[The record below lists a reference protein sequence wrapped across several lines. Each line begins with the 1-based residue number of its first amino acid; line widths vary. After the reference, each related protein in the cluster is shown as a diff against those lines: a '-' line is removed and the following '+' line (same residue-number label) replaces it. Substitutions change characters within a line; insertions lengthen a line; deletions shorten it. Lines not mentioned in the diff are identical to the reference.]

1 MNNVNKWRGSDGL
14 FYLGLIGGVLISLLF
29 FQQQL
34 LTGDQTQMLY
44 KGYLGAYEG
53 VWLSYGNAASA
64 VGNVP
69 GSLSA
74 WLIGGPL
81 LLWDSPYAPMLL
93 LLAMRLV
100 GFLLFDAVIRQV
112 FDDRVLNGN
121 VLNSNVVRLLF
132 LVLCWL
138 NPWFQYESLLY
149 NPSYLFLFSAMHCW
163 SAWHM
168 RERASFWHM
177 IVHLLAIGMAMQLH
191 YSWPLLAVMSTYL
204 FWRRI
209 LKVSWSGVVVAA
221 LLIGASLIPYA
232 MEVMSNSHITQNV
245 DPEARQRYIG
255 WGLVHVYPVL
265 KSVIYWLRYGSW
277 LFASKL
283 VNDTQFIWL
292 AGHEYLQL
300 AAVWLWR
307 VVIYGVGAATVLL
320 AAKAN
325 WQLWREL
332 KPHLLRSDRAEVN
345 GESWLGLYA
354 LAAVLAVLVS
364 AALSPIIFN
373 YWHLML
379 IFPYALF
386 PMLLLLVR
394 WSRRYPQWVG
404 KGLLAAT
411 LFCTAV
417 NLIAACDSTKFS
429 YQADYKTQVL
439 EYLHE
444 MKLQP
449 KL

>member
-1 MNNVNKWRGSDGL
+1 MLKINFNNDLKSEHGFLWCSFLLLGL
-14 FYLGLIGGVLISLLF
+14 FCSTLF
-29 FQQQL
+29 FSHQL

-81 LLWDSPYAPMLL
+81 LLWDSPYAPMVL

-112 FDDRVLNGN
+112 FDDR
-121 VLNSNVVRLLF
+121 VRLLF

-209 LKVSWSGVVVAA
+209 LKVSWSGVAVAT

-265 KSVIYWLRYGSW
+265 KSVLYWLRYGSW

-292 AGHEYLQL
+292 AGHEYLQM

-307 VVIYGVGAATVLL
+307 VVIYGVGSATVLL

-332 KPHLLRSDRAEVN
+332 KPRLLRSDRAPVD

-386 PMLLLLVR
+386 PILLLLVR

-439 EYLHE
+439 EYLQE
-444 MKLQP
+444 MKLQH
-449 KL
+449 KQ

>member
-1 MNNVNKWRGSDGL
+1 MIGLSGRYHNALFAACIFVGLLLSWLFSDH
-14 FYLGLIGGVLISLLF
+14 
-29 FQQQL
+29 QL

-74 WLIGGPL
+74 LLIGGPL
-81 LLWDSPYAPMLL
+81 LLWDSPYAPMVL

-112 FDDRVLNGN
+112 FDDR
-121 VLNSNVVRLLF
+121 VRLLF

-209 LKVSWSGVVVAA
+209 LKVSWSGVVVAT
-221 LLIGASLIPYA
+221 LLIAASLIPYA

-265 KSVIYWLRYGSW
+265 KSVLYWLRYGSW

-292 AGHEYLQL
+292 AGHEYLQM
-300 AAVWLWR
+300 AAIWVWR
-307 VVIYGVGAATVLL
+307 IVIYGVGSATVLL

-332 KPHLLRSDRAEVN
+332 KPRLLRSDRASVD

-386 PMLLLLVR
+386 PILLLLVR

-417 NLIAACDSTKFS
+417 NLIAASDSTKFS
-429 YQADYKTQVL
+429 YQADYKLQVQ
-439 EYLHE
+439 EYLQE

-449 KL
+449 K

>member
-1 MNNVNKWRGSDGL
+1 MNELHKRYGVSVL
-14 FYLGLIGGVLISLLF
+14 FYLGLGGGLLLSWLF
-29 FQQQL
+29 SVNQL

-81 LLWDSPYAPMLL
+81 LLWDSPYAPMVL

-112 FDDRVLNGN
+112 FDDR
-121 VLNSNVVRLLF
+121 VRLLF

-168 RERASFWHM
+168 RERASFWHT

-191 YSWPLLAVMSTYL
+191 YSWPLLAVISTYL

-232 MEVMSNSHITQNV
+232 MEVMNNSHITQNV

-292 AGHEYLQL
+292 AGHEYLQMT
-300 AAVWLWR
+300 AVWLWR

-325 WQLWREL
+325 WQLWRDL
-332 KPHLLRSDRAEVN
+332 KPRLFRSDRAPVD
-345 GESWLGLYA
+345 GTSWLGLYA

-386 PMLLLLVR
+386 PILLLLVS
-394 WSRRYPQWVG
+394 WSRNHPQWVG

-417 NLIAACDSTKFS
+417 NLIAASDSTKFS
-429 YQADYKTQVL
+429 YQADYKQQVQ
-439 EYLHE
+439 EYLQE

>member
-1 MNNVNKWRGSDGL
+1 MLKINFNNDLKSEHGFLWCSFLLLGL
-14 FYLGLIGGVLISLLF
+14 FCSTLF
-29 FQQQL
+29 FSHQL

-81 LLWDSPYAPMLL
+81 LLWDSPYAPMVL

-112 FDDRVLNGN
+112 FDDR
-121 VLNSNVVRLLF
+121 VRLLF

-209 LKVSWSGVVVAA
+209 LKVSWSGVVVAT

-265 KSVIYWLRYGSW
+265 KSVLYWLRYGSW

-292 AGHEYLQL
+292 AGHEYLQM

-307 VVIYGVGAATVLL
+307 VVIYGVGSATVLL

-325 WQLWREL
+325 WQLWQEL
-332 KPHLLRSDRAEVN
+332 KPRLLRSDRAPVD

-386 PMLLLLVR
+386 PILLLLVR
-394 WSRRYPQWVG
+394 WSRCYPQWVG

-439 EYLHE
+439 EYLQE

-449 KL
+449 KQ

>member
-1 MNNVNKWRGSDGL
+1 MIGLSGRYHNALFAACIFAGLLLSWLFSVN
-14 FYLGLIGGVLISLLF
+14 
-29 FQQQL
+29 QL

-81 LLWDSPYAPMLL
+81 LLWDSPYAPMVL

-112 FDDRVLNGN
+112 FDDR
-121 VLNSNVVRLLF
+121 VRLLF

-168 RERASFWHM
+168 RERASFWHT

-191 YSWPLLAVMSTYL
+191 YSWPLLAVISTYL

-232 MEVMSNSHITQNV
+232 MEVMNNSHITQNV

-292 AGHEYLQL
+292 AGHEYLQM

-325 WQLWREL
+325 WQLWRDL
-332 KPHLLRSDRAEVN
+332 KPRLLRSDRAPVD
-345 GESWLGLYA
+345 GTSWLGLYA
-354 LAAVLAVLVS
+354 LAAILAVLVS

-386 PMLLLLVR
+386 PILLLLVS
-394 WSRRYPQWVG
+394 WSRNHPQWVG

-417 NLIAACDSTKFS
+417 NLIAASDSTKFS
-429 YQADYKTQVL
+429 YQADYNQQVQ
-439 EYLHE
+439 EYLQE

>member
-1 MNNVNKWRGSDGL
+1 MIGLSGRYHNALFAACIFAGLLLSWLFSDH
-14 FYLGLIGGVLISLLF
+14 
-29 FQQQL
+29 QL

-81 LLWDSPYAPMLL
+81 LLWDSPYAPMVL

-112 FDDRVLNGN
+112 FDDR
-121 VLNSNVVRLLF
+121 VRLLF

-209 LKVSWSGVVVAA
+209 LKVSWSGVVVAT

-232 MEVMSNSHITQNV
+232 MEVMNNSHITQNV

-265 KSVIYWLRYGSW
+265 KSVLYWLRYGSW

-292 AGHEYLQL
+292 AGHEYLQM

-307 VVIYGVGAATVLL
+307 VVIYGVGSATVLL

-332 KPHLLRSDRAEVN
+332 KPRLLRSDRAPVD

-373 YWHLML
+373 YWHLLL

-386 PMLLLLVR
+386 PILLLLVR
-394 WSRRYPQWVG
+394 WSSRYPQWVG

-439 EYLHE
+439 EYLQE

-449 KL
+449 KQ

>member
-1 MNNVNKWRGSDGL
+1 MLKTNFNNDLKSEHGFLWCSFLLLGL
-14 FYLGLIGGVLISLLF
+14 FCSTLF
-29 FQQQL
+29 FSHQL

-81 LLWDSPYAPMLL
+81 LLWDSPYAPMVL

-112 FDDRVLNGN
+112 FDDR
-121 VLNSNVVRLLF
+121 VRLLF

-209 LKVSWSGVVVAA
+209 LKVSWSGVVVAT

-265 KSVIYWLRYGSW
+265 KSVLYWLRYGSW

-292 AGHEYLQL
+292 AGHEYLQM

-307 VVIYGVGAATVLL
+307 VVIYGVGSATVLL

-332 KPHLLRSDRAEVN
+332 KPRLLRSDRAPVD

-386 PMLLLLVR
+386 PILLLLVR
-394 WSRRYPQWVG
+394 WSRRYPQLVG

-439 EYLHE
+439 EYLQE

-449 KL
+449 KQ

>member
-1 MNNVNKWRGSDGL
+1 MNEKAKSDRL
-14 FYLGLIGGVLISLLF
+14 FYLGVIGGLLMSLVF
-29 FQQQL
+29 FPFQI

-81 LLWDSPYAPMLL
+81 LLWDSPYAPVLL

-112 FDDRVLNGN
+112 FGDR
-121 VLNSNVVRLLF
+121 VRLLF

-209 LKVSWSGVVVAA
+209 LKVSWSGVAVAA

-232 MEVMSNSHITQNV
+232 MEVMSNSQITQNV

-265 KSVIYWLRYGSW
+265 KSVLYWLRYGSW

-307 VVIYGVGAATVLL
+307 LVIYGVGSATVLL

-325 WQLWREL
+325 WQLWKRL
-332 KPHLLRSDRAEVN
+332 KPRLMRSDSAPVD

-354 LAAVLAVLVS
+354 VAAVLAVLVS

-386 PMLLLLVR
+386 PMLLLLVE

-411 LFCTAV
+411 LFCTVV
-417 NLIAACDSTKFS
+417 NLIAATDSTKFS
-429 YQADYKTQVL
+429 YQVDYQQQV
-439 EYLHE
+439 ETYLQE
-444 MKLQP
+444 EGLAPRQP
-449 KL
+449 

>member
-1 MNNVNKWRGSDGL
+1 MNEKAKSDRL
-14 FYLGLIGGVLISLLF
+14 FYLGVIGGLLMSLVF
-29 FQQQL
+29 FQFQI

-81 LLWDSPYAPMLL
+81 LLWDSPYAPVLL

-112 FDDRVLNGN
+112 FGDR
-121 VLNSNVVRLLF
+121 VRLLF

-209 LKVSWSGVVVAA
+209 LKVSWSGVAVAA

-232 MEVMSNSHITQNV
+232 MEVMSNSQITQNV

-265 KSVIYWLRYGSW
+265 KSVLYWLRYGSW

-307 VVIYGVGAATVLL
+307 LVIYGVGSATVLL

-325 WQLWREL
+325 WQLWKRL
-332 KPHLLRSDRAEVN
+332 KPRLMRSDRALVD

-354 LAAVLAVLVS
+354 VAAVLAVLVS

-386 PMLLLLVR
+386 PMLLLLVE

-411 LFCTAV
+411 LFCTVV
-417 NLIAACDSTKFS
+417 NLIAATDSTKFS
-429 YQADYKTQVL
+429 YQADYQQQV
-439 EYLHE
+439 ETYLQE
-444 MKLQP
+444 EGLAPRQP
-449 KL
+449 

>member
-1 MNNVNKWRGSDGL
+1 MNETAKSDRL
-14 FYLGLIGGVLISLLF
+14 FYLGVIGGLLMSLVF
-29 FQQQL
+29 FQFQI

-81 LLWDSPYAPMLL
+81 LLWDSPYAPVLL

-112 FDDRVLNGN
+112 FGDR
-121 VLNSNVVRLLF
+121 VRLLF

-168 RERASFWHM
+168 RDRASFWHM

-209 LKVSWSGVVVAA
+209 LKVSWSGVAVAA

-232 MEVMSNSHITQNV
+232 MEVMSNSQITQNV

-265 KSVIYWLRYGSW
+265 KSVLYWLRYGSW

-307 VVIYGVGAATVLL
+307 LVIYGVGSATVLL

-325 WQLWREL
+325 WQLWKRL
-332 KPHLLRSDRAEVN
+332 KPRLMRSDRAPVD

-354 LAAVLAVLVS
+354 VAAVLAVLVS

-386 PMLLLLVR
+386 PMLLLLVE

-411 LFCTAV
+411 LFCTVV
-417 NLIAACDSTKFS
+417 NLIAATDSTKFS
-429 YQADYKTQVL
+429 YQADYQQQV
-439 EYLHE
+439 ETYLQE
-444 MKLQP
+444 EGLAPRQP
-449 KL
+449 

>member
-1 MNNVNKWRGSDGL
+1 MNELQKRSGFNGL
-14 FYLGLIGGVLISLLF
+14 FYLGLGGGLLISLIF

-81 LLWDSPYAPMLL
+81 LLWDSPYAPMVL

-112 FDDRVLNGN
+112 FADPVSKGN
-121 VLNSNVVRLLF
+121 ARLLF

-168 RERASFWHM
+168 RERASFWHT

-191 YSWPLLAVMSTYL
+191 YSWPLLAVISTYL

-209 LKVSWSGVVVAA
+209 LKVSWSGVVVAT

-232 MEVMSNSHITQNV
+232 MEVMSNSQITQNV

-265 KSVIYWLRYGSW
+265 KSMLYWLRYGSW

-292 AGHEYLQL
+292 AGHEYLQMV
-300 AAVWLWR
+300 AVWLWR

-332 KPHLLRSDRAEVN
+332 KQRLLRSDSAPVD
-345 GESWLGLYA
+345 GKSWLGLYA
-354 LAAVLAVLVS
+354 LAAVLAVLAS

-386 PMLLLLVR
+386 PILLLLVR

-404 KGLLAAT
+404 KGLLAAAV
-411 LFCTAV
+411 FCTAV
-417 NLIAACDSTKFS
+417 NLIAACDSVKFS

-439 EYLHE
+439 EYLQE
-444 MKLQP
+444 MQLQP
-449 KL
+449 K

>member
-1 MNNVNKWRGSDGL
+1 MIGLSGRYHNALFAACIFAGLLLSWLFSDH
-14 FYLGLIGGVLISLLF
+14 
-29 FQQQL
+29 QL

-81 LLWDSPYAPMLL
+81 LLWDSPYAPMVLL
-93 LLAMRLV
+93 LVMRLV

-112 FDDRVLNGN
+112 FDDR
-121 VLNSNVVRLLF
+121 VRLLF

-209 LKVSWSGVVVAA
+209 LKVSWSGVVVAT

-265 KSVIYWLRYGSW
+265 KSVLYWLRYGSW

-292 AGHEYLQL
+292 AGHEYLQM

-307 VVIYGVGAATVLL
+307 VVIYGVGSATVLL

-332 KPHLLRSDRAEVN
+332 KPRLLRSDRAPVD

-386 PMLLLLVR
+386 PILLLLVR
-394 WSRRYPQWVG
+394 WSRRYPQWLG

-439 EYLHE
+439 EYLQE
-444 MKLQP
+444 MKLQH
-449 KL
+449 KQ

>member
-1 MNNVNKWRGSDGL
+1 MVLYMNNNYRTLLLGAGGL
-14 FYLGLIGGVLISLLF
+14 LGILLSFYYFNSQYIL
-29 FQQQL
+29 
-34 LTGDQTQMLY
+34 GDQTQMLY

-81 LLWDSPYAPMLL
+81 LLWDSPYAPMVL

-112 FDDRVLNGN
+112 FDDR
-121 VLNSNVVRLLF
+121 VRLLF

-209 LKVSWSGVVVAA
+209 LKVSWSGVAVAT
-221 LLIGASLIPYA
+221 LLIGASLIPYS

-265 KSVIYWLRYGSW
+265 KSVLYWLRYGSW

-292 AGHEYLQL
+292 AGHEYLQM

-307 VVIYGVGAATVLL
+307 VVIYGVGSATVLL

-332 KPHLLRSDRAEVN
+332 KPRLLRSDRAEVD

-386 PMLLLLVR
+386 PILLLLVR

-439 EYLHE
+439 EYLQE

-449 KL
+449 KR

>member
-1 MNNVNKWRGSDGL
+1 MIGLSGRYHNALFAACIFAGLLLSWLFSDH
-14 FYLGLIGGVLISLLF
+14 
-29 FQQQL
+29 QL

-81 LLWDSPYAPMLL
+81 LLWDSPYAPMVL

-112 FDDRVLNGN
+112 FDDR
-121 VLNSNVVRLLF
+121 VRLLF

-149 NPSYLFLFSAMHCW
+149 NPSYLFLFSAMHFW

-209 LKVSWSGVVVAA
+209 LKVSWSGVAMA
-221 LLIGASLIPYA
+221 TLLIGASLIPYA

-265 KSVIYWLRYGSW
+265 KSVLYWLRYGSW

-292 AGHEYLQL
+292 AGHEYLQM

-307 VVIYGVGAATVLL
+307 VVIYGVGSATVLL

-332 KPHLLRSDRAEVN
+332 KPRLLRSDRAPVD

-386 PMLLLLVR
+386 PILLLLVR

-429 YQADYKTQVL
+429 YQADYKSQVL
-439 EYLHE
+439 EYLQE

-449 KL
+449 KQ

>member
-1 MNNVNKWRGSDGL
+1 
-14 FYLGLIGGVLISLLF
+14 
-29 FQQQL
+29 
-34 LTGDQTQMLY
+34 MLY

-81 LLWDSPYAPMLL
+81 LLWDSPYAPMVL

-112 FDDRVLNGN
+112 FDDR
-121 VLNSNVVRLLF
+121 VRLLF

-168 RERASFWHM
+168 REQASFWHM

-209 LKVSWSGVVVAA
+209 LKVSWSGVVVAT

-255 WGLVHVYPVL
+255 WGLVHAYPVL
-265 KSVIYWLRYGSW
+265 KSVLYWLRYGSW

-292 AGHEYLQL
+292 AGHEYLQM

-307 VVIYGVGAATVLL
+307 VVIYGVGSATVLL

-332 KPHLLRSDRAEVN
+332 KPRLLRSDRAPVD

-386 PMLLLLVR
+386 PILLLLVR
-394 WSRRYPQWVG
+394 WSRRHRQWVG

-439 EYLHE
+439 EYLQE

-449 KL
+449 KQ

>member
-1 MNNVNKWRGSDGL
+1 MIGLSGRYHNALFAACIFAGLLLSWLFSVN
-14 FYLGLIGGVLISLLF
+14 
-29 FQQQL
+29 QL

-81 LLWDSPYAPMLL
+81 LLWDSPYAPMVL

-112 FDDRVLNGN
+112 FDDR
-121 VLNSNVVRLLF
+121 VRLLF

-265 KSVIYWLRYGSW
+265 KSVLYWLRYGSW

-292 AGHEYLQL
+292 AGHEYLQM
-300 AAVWLWR
+300 AAIWLWR
-307 VVIYGVGAATVLL
+307 IVIYGVGSATVLL

-332 KPHLLRSDRAEVN
+332 KPRLLRSDRAPLD

-386 PMLLLLVR
+386 PILLLLVR

-404 KGLLAAT
+404 KGLLAAA

-417 NLIAACDSTKFS
+417 NLIAASDSTKFS
-429 YQADYKTQVL
+429 YQADYKLQVQ
-439 EYLHE
+439 EYLQE

-449 KL
+449 GQ

>member
-1 MNNVNKWRGSDGL
+1 MNETAKSDRL
-14 FYLGLIGGVLISLLF
+14 FYLGVIGGLLMSLVF
-29 FQQQL
+29 FQFQI

-81 LLWDSPYAPMLL
+81 LLWDSPYAPVLL

-112 FDDRVLNGN
+112 FGDR
-121 VLNSNVVRLLF
+121 VRLLF

-177 IVHLLAIGMAMQLH
+177 IAHLLAIGMAMQLH

-209 LKVSWSGVVVAA
+209 LKVSWSGVAVAA

-232 MEVMSNSHITQNV
+232 MEVMSNSQITQNV

-265 KSVIYWLRYGSW
+265 KSVLYWLRYGSW

-307 VVIYGVGAATVLL
+307 LVIYGVGSATVLL

-325 WQLWREL
+325 WQLWKRL
-332 KPHLLRSDRAEVN
+332 KPRLMRSDRAPVD

-354 LAAVLAVLVS
+354 VAAVLAVLVS

-386 PMLLLLVR
+386 PMLLLLVE

-411 LFCTAV
+411 LFCTVV
-417 NLIAACDSTKFS
+417 NLIAATDSTKFS
-429 YQADYKTQVL
+429 YQADYQQQV
-439 EYLHE
+439 ETYLQE
-444 MKLQP
+444 EGLVPGQP
-449 KL
+449 

>member
-1 MNNVNKWRGSDGL
+1 MNELHKRYGVSVL
-14 FYLGLIGGVLISLLF
+14 FYLGLGGGLLLSWLF
-29 FQQQL
+29 SVNQL

-81 LLWDSPYAPMLL
+81 LLWDSPYAPMVL

-112 FDDRVLNGN
+112 FDDR
-121 VLNSNVVRLLF
+121 VRLLF

-168 RERASFWHM
+168 RERASFWHT

-191 YSWPLLAVMSTYL
+191 YSWPLLAVISTYL

-232 MEVMSNSHITQNV
+232 MEVMNNSHITQNV

-292 AGHEYLQL
+292 AGHEYLQMT
-300 AAVWLWR
+300 AVWLWR

-325 WQLWREL
+325 WQLWRDL
-332 KPHLLRSDRAEVN
+332 KPRLLRSDRAPVD
-345 GESWLGLYA
+345 GTSWLGLYA

-386 PMLLLLVR
+386 PILLLLVS
-394 WSRRYPQWVG
+394 WSRNHPQWVG

-417 NLIAACDSTKFS
+417 NLIAASDSTKFS
-429 YQADYKTQVL
+429 YQADYKQQVQ
-439 EYLHE
+439 EYLQE

>member
-1 MNNVNKWRGSDGL
+1 MIGLSGRYHNALFAACIFVGLLLSWLFSDH
-14 FYLGLIGGVLISLLF
+14 
-29 FQQQL
+29 QL

-81 LLWDSPYAPMLL
+81 LLWDSPYAPMVL

-112 FDDRVLNGN
+112 FDDR
-121 VLNSNVVRLLF
+121 VRLLF

-209 LKVSWSGVVVAA
+209 LKVSWSGVVVAT

-265 KSVIYWLRYGSW
+265 KSVLYWLRYGSW

-292 AGHEYLQL
+292 AGHEYLQM
-300 AAVWLWR
+300 AAIWLWR
-307 VVIYGVGAATVLL
+307 VVIYGVGSATVLL

-332 KPHLLRSDRAEVN
+332 KPRLLRSDRAPVD

-386 PMLLLLVR
+386 PILLLLVR

-404 KGLLAAT
+404 KGLLAAA

-417 NLIAACDSTKFS
+417 NLIAASDSTKFS

-439 EYLHE
+439 EYLQE

-449 KL
+449 KQ

>member
-1 MNNVNKWRGSDGL
+1 MLRNNYNSKSSHGVLWG
-14 FYLGLIGGVLISLLF
+14 GGVLLGLF
-29 FQQQL
+29 CSALFLCHQL

-81 LLWDSPYAPMLL
+81 LLWDSPYAPMVLL
-93 LLAMRLV
+93 LVMRLV

-112 FDDRVLNGN
+112 FVDPVSKGN
-121 VLNSNVVRLLF
+121 ARLLF

-209 LKVSWSGVVVAA
+209 LKVSWSGVVVAT

-265 KSVIYWLRYGSW
+265 KSVLYWLRYGSW

-292 AGHEYLQL
+292 AGHEYLQM

-307 VVIYGVGAATVLL
+307 VVIYGVGSATVLL

-332 KPHLLRSDRAEVN
+332 KPRLLRSDRAEVD

-386 PMLLLLVR
+386 PILLLLVR
-394 WSRRYPQWVG
+394 WSHRYPQWVG
-404 KGLLAAT
+404 KGLLAAA
-411 LFCTAV
+411 LFCIAV
-417 NLIAACDSTKFS
+417 NLIAASDSTKFS
-429 YQADYKTQVL
+429 YQADYKSQVL
-439 EYLHE
+439 EYLQE

-449 KL
+449 KR

>member
-1 MNNVNKWRGSDGL
+1 MIGLSGRYHNALFAACIFAGLLLSWLFSDH
-14 FYLGLIGGVLISLLF
+14 
-29 FQQQL
+29 QL

-81 LLWDSPYAPMLL
+81 LLWDSPYAPMVL

-112 FDDRVLNGN
+112 FDDR
-121 VLNSNVVRLLF
+121 VRLLF

-191 YSWPLLAVMSTYL
+191 YSWPLLAVMSSYL

-209 LKVSWSGVVVAA
+209 LKVSWSGVVVAT

-265 KSVIYWLRYGSW
+265 KSVLYWLRYGSW

-292 AGHEYLQL
+292 AGHEYLQM

-307 VVIYGVGAATVLL
+307 VVIYGVGSATVLL

-332 KPHLLRSDRAEVN
+332 KPRLLRSDRAPVD

-386 PMLLLLVR
+386 PILLLLVR
-394 WSRRYPQWVG
+394 WSRRYPQWLG

-439 EYLHE
+439 EYLQE
-444 MKLQP
+444 VKLQP
-449 KL
+449 KQ

>member
-1 MNNVNKWRGSDGL
+1 MGEAISIIKKNKL
-14 FYLGLIGGVLISLLF
+14 FYFGVMFIGLLTSILYSNL
-29 FQQQL
+29 QK

-81 LLWDSPYAPMLL
+81 LLWDSPYAPMVLL
-93 LLAMRLV
+93 LVMRLV

-112 FDDRVLNGN
+112 FDDR
-121 VLNSNVVRLLF
+121 VRLLF

-204 FWRRI
+204 FWRGI
-209 LKVSWSGVVVAA
+209 LKVSWSGVVVAT

-265 KSVIYWLRYGSW
+265 KSVLYWLRYGSW

-292 AGHEYLQL
+292 AGHEYLQM

-307 VVIYGVGAATVLL
+307 VVIYGVGLATVLL

-325 WQLWREL
+325 WQLWQEL
-332 KPHLLRSDRAEVN
+332 KPRLLRSDRAPVD

-386 PMLLLLVR
+386 PILLLLVR

-439 EYLHE
+439 EYLQE

-449 KL
+449 KQ

>member
-1 MNNVNKWRGSDGL
+1 MNELHKRYGASVL
-14 FYLGLIGGVLISLLF
+14 FYLGLGGGLLLSWLF
-29 FQQQL
+29 SVNQL
-34 LTGDQTQMLY
+34 LTGDQTQMLH

-81 LLWDSPYAPMLL
+81 LLWDSPYAPMVL

-112 FDDRVLNGN
+112 FDDR
-121 VLNSNVVRLLF
+121 VRLLF

-265 KSVIYWLRYGSW
+265 KSVLYWLRYGSW

-292 AGHEYLQL
+292 AGHEYLQM

-307 VVIYGVGAATVLL
+307 VVIYGVGSATVLL

-332 KPHLLRSDRAEVN
+332 KPRLLRSDRAPVD

-386 PMLLLLVR
+386 PILLLLVL

-439 EYLHE
+439 EYLQE

-449 KL
+449 KQ

>member
-1 MNNVNKWRGSDGL
+1 MIGLSGRYHNALFAACIFAGLLLSWLFSDH
-14 FYLGLIGGVLISLLF
+14 
-29 FQQQL
+29 QL

-44 KGYLGAYEG
+44 KGYLGAYGG

-81 LLWDSPYAPMLL
+81 LLWDSPYAPMVL

-112 FDDRVLNGN
+112 FDDR
-121 VLNSNVVRLLF
+121 VRLLF

-209 LKVSWSGVVVAA
+209 LKVSWSGVVVAT

-265 KSVIYWLRYGSW
+265 KSVLYWLRYGSW

-292 AGHEYLQL
+292 AGHEYLQM
-300 AAVWLWR
+300 AVVWLWR
-307 VVIYGVGAATVLL
+307 VVIYGVGSATVLL

-325 WQLWREL
+325 WQLWCEL
-332 KPHLLRSDRAEVN
+332 KPRLLRSDRAPVD

-386 PMLLLLVR
+386 PILLLLVR

-429 YQADYKTQVL
+429 YQADYKSQVL
-439 EYLHE
+439 EYLQE

-449 KL
+449 KQ

>member
-1 MNNVNKWRGSDGL
+1 MNELQKRSGSKGL
-14 FYLGLIGGVLISLLF
+14 FYLGLGGGLLISLIF
-29 FQQQL
+29 FQLQL

-81 LLWDSPYAPMLL
+81 LLWDSPYAPMVL

-112 FDDRVLNGN
+112 FDDR
-121 VLNSNVVRLLF
+121 VRLLF

-168 RERASFWHM
+168 RERASFWHT

-191 YSWPLLAVMSTYL
+191 YSWPLLAVISTYL

-232 MEVMSNSHITQNV
+232 MEVMNNSHITQNV

-292 AGHEYLQL
+292 AGHEYLQM

-325 WQLWREL
+325 WQLWRDL
-332 KPHLLRSDRAEVN
+332 KPRLLRSDRAPVD
-345 GESWLGLYA
+345 GTSWLGLYA
-354 LAAVLAVLVS
+354 LAAILAVLVS

-386 PMLLLLVR
+386 PILLLLVS
-394 WSRRYPQWVG
+394 WSRNHPQWVG

-417 NLIAACDSTKFS
+417 NLIAASDSTKFS
-429 YQADYKTQVL
+429 YQADYNQQVQ
-439 EYLHE
+439 EYLQE

>member
-1 MNNVNKWRGSDGL
+1 MIGLGGRYHNALFAACIFSGLLLSWLFSVN
-14 FYLGLIGGVLISLLF
+14 
-29 FQQQL
+29 QL

-81 LLWDSPYAPMLL
+81 LLWDSPYAPVLL

-112 FDDRVLNGN
+112 FGDR
-121 VLNSNVVRLLF
+121 VRLLF

-209 LKVSWSGVVVAA
+209 LKVSWSGVAVAA

-232 MEVMSNSHITQNV
+232 MEVMSNSQITQNV
-245 DPEARQRYIG
+245 NPEARQRYIG

-265 KSVIYWLRYGSW
+265 KSVLYWLRYGSW

-307 VVIYGVGAATVLL
+307 LVIYGVGSATVLL

-325 WQLWREL
+325 WQLWKRL
-332 KPHLLRSDRAEVN
+332 KPRLMRSDRAPVD

-354 LAAVLAVLVS
+354 VAAVLAVLVS

-386 PMLLLLVR
+386 PMLLLLVE
-394 WSRRYPQWVG
+394 WTRRYPQWVG

-411 LFCTAV
+411 LFCTVV
-417 NLIAACDSTKFS
+417 NLIAATDSTKFS
-429 YQADYKTQVL
+429 YQADYQQQV
-439 EYLHE
+439 ETYLQE
-444 MKLQP
+444 EGLAPRQP
-449 KL
+449 

>member
-1 MNNVNKWRGSDGL
+1 MDFLGRNNNALFAACIFAGLLLSWLFSDH
-14 FYLGLIGGVLISLLF
+14 
-29 FQQQL
+29 QL

-81 LLWDSPYAPMLL
+81 LLWDSPYAPMVLL
-93 LLAMRLV
+93 LVMRLV

-112 FDDRVLNGN
+112 FDDR
-121 VLNSNVVRLLF
+121 VRLLF

-177 IVHLLAIGMAMQLH
+177 IIHLLAIGMAMQLH

-209 LKVSWSGVVVAA
+209 LKVSWSGVVVAT

-265 KSVIYWLRYGSW
+265 KSVLYWLRYGSW

-292 AGHEYLQL
+292 AGHEYLQM

-307 VVIYGVGAATVLL
+307 VVIYGVGSATVLL

-332 KPHLLRSDRAEVN
+332 KPRLLRSDRAPVD

-386 PMLLLLVR
+386 PILLLLVR

-404 KGLLAAT
+404 KGLLVAT

-429 YQADYKTQVL
+429 YQADYKAQVL
-439 EYLHE
+439 EYLQE

-449 KL
+449 KQ

>member
-1 MNNVNKWRGSDGL
+1 MIGLSGRYHNALFAACIFAGLLLSWLFSVN
-14 FYLGLIGGVLISLLF
+14 
-29 FQQQL
+29 QL

-81 LLWDSPYAPMLL
+81 LLWDSPYAPMVLL
-93 LLAMRLV
+93 LVMRLV

-112 FDDRVLNGN
+112 FVDPVSKGN
-121 VLNSNVVRLLF
+121 ARLLF

-168 RERASFWHM
+168 RERASFWHT

-191 YSWPLLAVMSTYL
+191 YSWPLLAVISTYL

-292 AGHEYLQL
+292 AGHEYLQMT
-300 AAVWLWR
+300 AVWLWR
-307 VVIYGVGAATVLL
+307 VVIYGVGSATVLL

-325 WQLWREL
+325 WQLWRDL
-332 KPHLLRSDRAEVN
+332 KPRLLRSDRASVD
-345 GESWLGLYA
+345 GTSWLGLYA

-386 PMLLLLVR
+386 PILLLLVS
-394 WSRRYPQWVG
+394 WSRNHPQWVG

-417 NLIAACDSTKFS
+417 NLIAASDSTKFS
-429 YQADYKTQVL
+429 YQADYKQQVQ
-439 EYLHE
+439 EYLQE

-449 KL
+449 K

>member
-1 MNNVNKWRGSDGL
+1 MNEKAKSDRL
-14 FYLGLIGGVLISLLF
+14 FYLGVIGGLLMSLVF
-29 FQQQL
+29 FQFQI

-81 LLWDSPYAPMLL
+81 LLWDSPYAPVLL

-112 FDDRVLNGN
+112 FGDR
-121 VLNSNVVRLLF
+121 VRLLF

-209 LKVSWSGVVVAA
+209 LKVSWSGVAVAA

-232 MEVMSNSHITQNV
+232 IEVMSNSQITQNV

-265 KSVIYWLRYGSW
+265 KSVLYWLRYGSW

-307 VVIYGVGAATVLL
+307 LVIYGVGSATVLL

-325 WQLWREL
+325 WQLWKRL
-332 KPHLLRSDRAEVN
+332 KPRLMRSDRAPVD

-354 LAAVLAVLVS
+354 VAAVLAVLVS

-386 PMLLLLVR
+386 PMLLLLVE

-411 LFCTAV
+411 LFCTVV
-417 NLIAACDSTKFS
+417 NLIAATDSTKFS
-429 YQADYKTQVL
+429 YQADYQQQV
-439 EYLHE
+439 ETYLQE
-444 MKLQP
+444 EGLAPRQP
-449 KL
+449 

>member
-1 MNNVNKWRGSDGL
+1 MIGLSGRYHNALFAACIFAGLLLSWLFSDH
-14 FYLGLIGGVLISLLF
+14 
-29 FQQQL
+29 QL

-81 LLWDSPYAPMLL
+81 LLWDSPYAPMVL

-112 FDDRVLNGN
+112 FDDR
-121 VLNSNVVRLLF
+121 VRLLF

-204 FWRRI
+204 FWRGI
-209 LKVSWSGVVVAA
+209 LKVSWSGVVVAT

-265 KSVIYWLRYGSW
+265 KSVLYWLRYGSW

-292 AGHEYLQL
+292 AGHEYLQM

-307 VVIYGVGAATVLL
+307 VVIYGVGSATVLL

-325 WQLWREL
+325 WQLWQEL
-332 KPHLLRSDRAEVN
+332 KPRLLRSDRAPVD

-386 PMLLLLVR
+386 PILLLLVR

-439 EYLHE
+439 EYLQE

-449 KL
+449 KQ

>member
-1 MNNVNKWRGSDGL
+1 MIGLSGRYHNALFAACIFAGLLLSWLFSDH
-14 FYLGLIGGVLISLLF
+14 
-29 FQQQL
+29 QL

-81 LLWDSPYAPMLL
+81 LLWDSPYAPMVL

-112 FDDRVLNGN
+112 FDDR
-121 VLNSNVVRLLF
+121 VRLLF

-209 LKVSWSGVVVAA
+209 LKVSWSGVVVAT

-265 KSVIYWLRYGSW
+265 KSVLYWLRYGSW

-292 AGHEYLQL
+292 AGHEYLQM

-307 VVIYGVGAATVLL
+307 VVIYGVGSATVLL

-332 KPHLLRSDRAEVN
+332 KARLLRSDRAPVD

-386 PMLLLLVR
+386 PILLLLVR

-411 LFCTAV
+411 LFCTVV

-439 EYLHE
+439 EYLQE

-449 KL
+449 KQ

>member
-1 MNNVNKWRGSDGL
+1 MIGLSGRYHNALFAACIFAGLLLSWLFSDH
-14 FYLGLIGGVLISLLF
+14 
-29 FQQQL
+29 QL

-81 LLWDSPYAPMLL
+81 LLWDSPYAPMVLL
-93 LLAMRLV
+93 LVMRLV

-112 FDDRVLNGN
+112 FDDR
-121 VLNSNVVRLLF
+121 VRLLF

-209 LKVSWSGVVVAA
+209 LKVSWSGVVVAT

-265 KSVIYWLRYGSW
+265 KSVLYWLRYGSW

-292 AGHEYLQL
+292 AGHEYLQM

-307 VVIYGVGAATVLL
+307 VVIYGVGSATVLL

-325 WQLWREL
+325 WQLWCEL
-332 KPHLLRSDRAEVN
+332 KPRLLRSDRAPVD

-386 PMLLLLVR
+386 PILLLLVR

-439 EYLHE
+439 EYLQE
-444 MKLQP
+444 MKPQP
-449 KL
+449 KQ

>member
-1 MNNVNKWRGSDGL
+1 MIGLSGRYHNALFAACIFAGLLLSWLFSDH
-14 FYLGLIGGVLISLLF
+14 
-29 FQQQL
+29 QL

-81 LLWDSPYAPMLL
+81 LLWDSPYAPMVL

-112 FDDRVLNGN
+112 FDDR
-121 VLNSNVVRLLF
+121 VRLLF

-209 LKVSWSGVVVAA
+209 LKVSWSGVVVAT

-265 KSVIYWLRYGSW
+265 KSVLYWLRYGSW

-292 AGHEYLQL
+292 AGHEYLQM

-307 VVIYGVGAATVLL
+307 VVIYGVGSATVLL
-320 AAKAN
+320 AARAN

-332 KPHLLRSDRAEVN
+332 KPRLLRSDRAPVG

-386 PMLLLLVR
+386 PILLLLVR

-439 EYLHE
+439 EYLQD

-449 KL
+449 KQ

>member
-1 MNNVNKWRGSDGL
+1 MNELHKRHGTSVL
-14 FYLGLIGGVLISLLF
+14 FYLGLGGGLLLSWLF
-29 FQQQL
+29 SVNQL

-81 LLWDSPYAPMLL
+81 LLWDSPYAPMVL

-112 FDDRVLNGN
+112 FVDPVSKDNA
-121 VLNSNVVRLLF
+121 RLLF

-168 RERASFWHM
+168 RERASFWHT

-191 YSWPLLAVMSTYL
+191 YSWPLLAVISTYL

-265 KSVIYWLRYGSW
+265 KSVLYWLRYGSW

-292 AGHEYLQL
+292 AGHEYLQM

-307 VVIYGVGAATVLL
+307 VVIYGVGSATVLL

-332 KPHLLRSDRAEVN
+332 KPRLLRSDRASVD
-345 GESWLGLYA
+345 GTSWLGLYA

-386 PMLLLLVR
+386 PILLLLVS
-394 WSRRYPQWVG
+394 WSRNHPQWVG

-417 NLIAACDSTKFS
+417 NLIAASDSTKFS
-429 YQADYKTQVL
+429 YQADYKQQVQ
-439 EYLHE
+439 EYLKE

-449 KL
+449 K

>member
-1 MNNVNKWRGSDGL
+1 MNEKAKSDRL
-14 FYLGLIGGVLISLLF
+14 FYLGVIGGLLMSLVF
-29 FQQQL
+29 FQFQI

-81 LLWDSPYAPMLL
+81 LLWDSPYAPVLL

-112 FDDRVLNGN
+112 FGDR
-121 VLNSNVVRLLF
+121 VRLLF

-209 LKVSWSGVVVAA
+209 LKVSWSGVAVAA

-232 MEVMSNSHITQNV
+232 MEVMSNSQITQNV

-265 KSVIYWLRYGSW
+265 KSVLYWLRYGSW

-300 AAVWLWR
+300 VAVWLWR
-307 VVIYGVGAATVLL
+307 LVIYGVGSATVLL

-325 WQLWREL
+325 WQLWKRL
-332 KPHLLRSDRAEVN
+332 KPRLMRSDRTPVD

-354 LAAVLAVLVS
+354 VAAVLAVLVS

-386 PMLLLLVR
+386 PMLLLLVE

-411 LFCTAV
+411 LFCTVV
-417 NLIAACDSTKFS
+417 NLIAATDSTKFS
-429 YQADYKTQVL
+429 YQADYQQQV
-439 EYLHE
+439 ETYLQE
-444 MKLQP
+444 EGLAPRQP
-449 KL
+449 

>member
-1 MNNVNKWRGSDGL
+1 MGEAISIIKKNKL
-14 FYLGLIGGVLISLLF
+14 FYFGVMFIGLLTSILYSNL
-29 FQQQL
+29 QK
-34 LTGDQTQMLY
+34 LTGDQIQMLY

-81 LLWDSPYAPMLL
+81 LLWDSPYAPMVLL
-93 LLAMRLV
+93 LVMRLV

-112 FDDRVLNGN
+112 FDDR
-121 VLNSNVVRLLF
+121 VRLLF

-209 LKVSWSGVVVAA
+209 LKVSWSGVVVAT
-221 LLIGASLIPYA
+221 LLIGASLIPYV

-265 KSVIYWLRYGSW
+265 KSVLYWLRYGSW

-292 AGHEYLQL
+292 AGHEYLQM

-307 VVIYGVGAATVLL
+307 VVIYGVGSATVLL

-332 KPHLLRSDRAEVN
+332 KPRLLRSDCAPVG

-386 PMLLLLVR
+386 PILLLLVR

-439 EYLHE
+439 EYLQE

-449 KL
+449 KQ

>member
-1 MNNVNKWRGSDGL
+1 M
-14 FYLGLIGGVLISLLF
+14 SLVF
-29 FQQQL
+29 FQFQI

-81 LLWDSPYAPMLL
+81 LLWDSPYAPVLL

-112 FDDRVLNGN
+112 FGDR
-121 VLNSNVVRLLF
+121 VRLLF

-209 LKVSWSGVVVAA
+209 LKVSWSGVAVAA

-232 MEVMSNSHITQNV
+232 MEVMSNSQITQNV

-265 KSVIYWLRYGSW
+265 KSVLYWLRYGSW

-307 VVIYGVGAATVLL
+307 LVIYGVGSATVLL

-325 WQLWREL
+325 WQLWKRL
-332 KPHLLRSDRAEVN
+332 KPRLMRSDRAPVD

-354 LAAVLAVLVS
+354 VAAVLAVLVS

-386 PMLLLLVR
+386 PMLLLLVE
-394 WSRRYPQWVG
+394 WSRRYPQWMG

-411 LFCTAV
+411 LFCTVV
-417 NLIAACDSTKFS
+417 NLIAATDSTKFS
-429 YQADYKTQVL
+429 YQADYQQQV
-439 EYLHE
+439 ETYLQE
-444 MKLQP
+444 EGLVPRQP
-449 KL
+449 

>member
-1 MNNVNKWRGSDGL
+1 MNEKAKSDRL
-14 FYLGLIGGVLISLLF
+14 FYLGVIGGLLMSLVF
-29 FQQQL
+29 FQFQI

-81 LLWDSPYAPMLL
+81 LLWDSPYAPVLL

-112 FDDRVLNGN
+112 FGDR
-121 VLNSNVVRLLF
+121 VRLLF

-209 LKVSWSGVVVAA
+209 LKVSWSGVAVAA

-232 MEVMSNSHITQNV
+232 MEVMSNSQITQNV

-265 KSVIYWLRYGSW
+265 KSVLYWLRYGSW

-307 VVIYGVGAATVLL
+307 LVIYGVGSATVLL

-325 WQLWREL
+325 WQLWKRL
-332 KPHLLRSDRAEVN
+332 KPRLMRSDSAPVD

-354 LAAVLAVLVS
+354 VAAVLAVLVS

-386 PMLLLLVR
+386 PMLLLLVE

-411 LFCTAV
+411 LFCTVV
-417 NLIAACDSTKFS
+417 NLIAATDSTKFS
-429 YQADYKTQVL
+429 YQVDYQQQV
-439 EYLHE
+439 ETYLQE
-444 MKLQP
+444 EGLAPRQP
-449 KL
+449 

>member
-1 MNNVNKWRGSDGL
+1 MIGLSGRYHNALFAACIFAGLLLSWLFSVN
-14 FYLGLIGGVLISLLF
+14 
-29 FQQQL
+29 QL
-34 LTGDQTQMLY
+34 LTGDQTQMLH

-81 LLWDSPYAPMLL
+81 LLWDSPYAPMVL

-112 FDDRVLNGN
+112 FDDR
-121 VLNSNVVRLLF
+121 VRLLF

-209 LKVSWSGVVVAA
+209 LKVSWSGVVVAT

-265 KSVIYWLRYGSW
+265 KSVLYWLRYGSW

-292 AGHEYLQL
+292 AGHEYLQM

-307 VVIYGVGAATVLL
+307 VVIYGVGSATVLL

-332 KPHLLRSDRAEVN
+332 KPRLLRSDRAPVD

-386 PMLLLLVR
+386 PILLLLVS
-394 WSRRYPQWVG
+394 WSRNHPQWVG

-417 NLIAACDSTKFS
+417 NLIAASDSTKFS
-429 YQADYKTQVL
+429 YQADYKQQVQ
-439 EYLHE
+439 EYLKE

-449 KL
+449 K

>member
-1 MNNVNKWRGSDGL
+1 MNEKAKSDRL
-14 FYLGLIGGVLISLLF
+14 FYLGVIGGLLMSLVF
-29 FQQQL
+29 FQFQL

-81 LLWDSPYAPMLL
+81 LLWDSPYAPVLL

-100 GFLLFDAVIRQV
+100 GFLLFDAVICQV
-112 FDDRVLNGN
+112 FGDR
-121 VLNSNVVRLLF
+121 VRLLF

-209 LKVSWSGVVVAA
+209 LKVSWSGVAVAA

-232 MEVMSNSHITQNV
+232 IEVMSNSQITQNV

-265 KSVIYWLRYGSW
+265 KSVLYWLRYGSW

-307 VVIYGVGAATVLL
+307 LVIYGVGSATVLL

-325 WQLWREL
+325 WQLWKRL
-332 KPHLLRSDRAEVN
+332 KPRLMRSDRAPVD

-354 LAAVLAVLVS
+354 VAAVLAVLVS

-386 PMLLLLVR
+386 PMLLLLVE

-411 LFCTAV
+411 LFCTVV
-417 NLIAACDSTKFS
+417 NLIAATDSTKFS
-429 YQADYKTQVL
+429 YQADYQQQV
-439 EYLHE
+439 ETYLQE
-444 MKLQP
+444 EGLAPRQP
-449 KL
+449 